1 MGWLS
6 GAFDKVKAIGKS
18 AVDTAKVFV
27 GKAPGYISKGAELYQ
42 QGKQLVDQGAM
53 VRSQVKALPMIGAAA
68 GRLEGQAGQLLE
80 KAAERGLS
88 AVGLS
93 GRM

>member
-6 GAFDKVKAIGKS
+6 GAFEKAKAFGKS
-18 AVDTAKVFV
+18 AVESAKTFV

-53 VRSQVKALPMIGAAA
+53 VRSQVKALPVIGAAA

-88 AVGLS
+88 AVGLT

>member
-6 GAFDKVKAIGKS
+6 GAYESAKAFGKS
-18 AVDTAKVFV
+18 AVEGAKTFV
-27 GKAPGYISKGAELYQ
+27 GKASGYASRGAELYQ
-42 QGKQLVDQGAM
+42 QGKQLVDQG
-53 VRSQVKALPMIGAAA
+53 RSQVKALPVIGAMA

-88 AVGLS
+88 AVGYT

>member
-6 GAFDKVKAIGKS
+6 GAFEKAKAFGKS
-18 AVDTAKVFV
+18 AVESTKSFV
-27 GKAPGYISKGAELYQ
+27 GKASGYVSKGAELYQ

-53 VRSQVKALPMIGAAA
+53 VRSQVKSLPVIGALA
-68 GRLEGQAGQLLE
+68 GRLEGQAGQMIE

-93 GRM
+93 SRM

>member
-6 GAFDKVKAIGKS
+6 RTFESAKAFGKS
-18 AVDTAKVFV
+18 AVDSAKTFV
-27 GKAPGYISKGAELYQ
+27 GKASGYASKGAELYQ

-53 VRSQVKALPMIGAAA
+53 VRSQVKALPIIGAVA
-68 GRLEGQAGQLLE
+68 GRLEGQAGQMIE

-93 GRM
+93 ARM

>member
-6 GAFDKVKAIGKS
+6 GAYESAKAFGKS
-18 AVDTAKVFV
+18 AVEGAKTFI
-27 GKAPGYISKGAELYQ
+27 GKAPGYVSKGVELYQ
-42 QGKQLVDQGAM
+42 QGKQLVDQG
-53 VRSQVKALPMIGAAA
+53 RSQVKALPVIGAMA

-88 AVGLS
+88 AVGYT

>member
-6 GAFDKVKAIGKS
+6 GAFQQAKAFGKS
-18 AVDTAKVFV
+18 AVEGAKTFV
-27 GKAPGYISKGAELYQ
+27 GKASGYASKGAELYQ

-53 VRSQVKALPMIGAAA
+53 VRSQVKALPVIGAMA

-88 AVGLS
+88 AVGYT